1 MPSALAL
8 TQVEQAR
15 LLTRLTQSHDRVL
28 ARARAGTLD
37 AAALGTLANTE
48 IALTL
53 DLAPMPLDP
62 SAHVR
67 DAHAWAR
74 PWLARVPAQDP
85 THLVA
90 VDTAHRYTPRTILRR
105 VLDHALDHLNQIE
118 QWLAW
123 REHGVA
129 PTSTDGWASSA
140 QTLEEDRAPLSRAE
154 LNAWLWRIDVTVGL
168 LAQRA
173 LTLTADQLE
182 WRPPAGGWTL
192 KQVLRH
198 VASAERYYVV
208 WLDDTFSEKPVARYR
223 EANHRFVSQV
233 RQVLAHPPLEW
244 EALFSRGTAPTT
256 AEQVVE
262 TLLAAEQRAMAR
274 NRAVCCG

>member
-1 MPSALAL
+1 
-8 TQVEQAR
+8 
-15 LLTRLTQSHDRVL
+15 
-28 ARARAGTLD
+28 
-37 AAALGTLANTE
+37 
-48 IALTL
+48 LTL

-67 DAHAWAR
+67 AAHAWAR
-74 PWLARVPAQDP
+74 PSLARAAAQDP
-85 THLVA
+85 THLVE
-90 VDTAHRYTPRTILRR
+90 VDTAHRYTPRAIRRR

-123 REHGVA
+123 RELGVT
-129 PTSTDGWASSA
+129 PTPTDGWASSA
-140 QTLEEDRAPLSRAE
+140 QTLEEDRAPLSLAE
-154 LNAWLWRIDVTVGL
+154 LNAWLWRIDVAVGL

-173 LTLTADQLE
+173 QTLTADQLE

-208 WLDDTFSEKPVARYR
+208 WLDDTCSEQPIARYR

-233 RQVLAHPPLEW
+233 RQLLAHPAQEW

-256 AEQVVE
+256 AEQVAE
-262 TLLAAEQRAMAR
+262 ALLTAEQRAMALK
-274 NRAVCCG
+274 RAVCCG